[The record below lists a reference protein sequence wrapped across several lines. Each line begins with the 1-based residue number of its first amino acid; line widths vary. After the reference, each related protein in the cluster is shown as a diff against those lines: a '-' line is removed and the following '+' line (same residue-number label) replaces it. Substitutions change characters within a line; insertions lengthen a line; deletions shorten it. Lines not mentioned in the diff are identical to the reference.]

1 MKVHAVK
8 QMRWKISRFW
18 GSYDLLQWGKLLQE
32 IADGIITD
40 ISMSLTSDMFAVHLL
55 LIDRLRSGLTS
66 G

>member
-8 QMRWKISRFW
+8 QMRWKISQFL
-18 GSYDLLQWGKLLQE
+18 DVLQWGKLLQE

-40 ISMSLTSDMFAVHLL
+40 TSMWSTSDMFAVPLL